1 MQLSEKVSKEIKNYI
16 MNLLG
21 KDAFVVSMDGVCL
34 ASPDPNQIG
43 NKIALPKDAYEIA
56 EARTINFDGEK
67 LVLIPL
73 EYQREKIALL
83 LLNEKIENLSNY
95 LSLIKS
101 FAELLIQQ
109 YYENNKPTFDTT
121 DQFITKLVN
130 NANKQDMPFY
140 ESEAKVLGY
149 DLNTKRIAVVIH
161 LDGFWEKCL
170 LSIDQPS
177 FERDEVIKNAKKS
190 IEGAI
195 NGFFSRNNDVIIAYL
210 GSDKFAVFKAVS
222 DQDKD
227 SIVKFLKKSYKSIF
241 EPLKNYRIHSIAV
254 GFGEAYSGI
263 DGLVTGFREA
273 DLSLELGQKLWG
285 KDRGYYFGDLG
296 ILTILG
302 EGNREKNIQFAN
314 QMLDCMDSEDL
325 NKTLEC
331 FFDHNLNLTET
342 AEKLG
347 VHRNTIIYRL
357 NQISKILGA
366 DPRIFDQAMTIK
378 IALLIRRLFA

>member
-21 KDAFVVSMDGVCL
+21 RDAFVIGMDGICL

-43 NKIALPKDAYEIA
+43 SKIELQKDAFKATDVRAVEVNK
-56 EARTINFDGEK
+56 RQQ
-67 LVLIPL
+67 VLIPL
-73 EYQREKIALL
+73 EYQKETIALL
-83 LLNEKIENLSNY
+83 LLNEKLEKLNSYI
-95 LSLIKS
+95 SLVKS

-109 YYENNKPTFDTT
+109 YYENNKPIFDTT

-130 NANKQDMPFY
+130 NASRHDWPLY

-149 DLNTKRIAVVIH
+149 DLSAKRVAIVIH

-177 FERDEVIKNAKKS
+177 FERDEVIKNAKRS
-190 IEGAI
+190 IENTI

-222 DQDKD
+222 DQDQAN
-227 SIVKFLKKSYKSIF
+227 IVKFLKKSYKSIF
-241 EPLKNYRIHSIAV
+241 EPLKNYRINSIAV

-263 DGLVTGFREA
+263 EGLVTGFREA

-285 KDRGYYFGDLG
+285 KDKGYYFGDLG

-302 EGNREKNIQFAN
+302 EGNREKNVQFAN
-314 QMLDCMDSEDL
+314 QMLDCMHNKDL
-325 NKTLEC
+325 NETLEC
-331 FFDHNLNLTET
+331 FFDQNLNLTET
-342 AEKLG
+342 AEELG

-366 DPRIFDQAMTIK
+366 DPRVFDQAMTIK